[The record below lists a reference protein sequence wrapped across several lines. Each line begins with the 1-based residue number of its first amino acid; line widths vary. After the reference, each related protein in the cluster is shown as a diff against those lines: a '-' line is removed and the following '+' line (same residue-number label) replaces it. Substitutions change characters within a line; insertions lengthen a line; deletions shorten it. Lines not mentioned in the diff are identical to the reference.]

1 MKKGILIFLSMVFFM
16 LIITACSSSTSS
28 KYQEVVRIGVTG
40 ADGQYWKLIEEKAKD
55 IGITIELIEF
65 SDYVQPNQAL
75 ANGEIDMNSFQ
86 HLAFLGPA
94 NVENGFSIIPIAS
107 TTINPTGIYSQKY
120 KDIKDI
126 TNGSQ
131 ITISNDPA
139 NLGRGLLLLEA
150 AGLIELKEDV
160 DIYGTLDDIIKNP
173 KNLEIVPVV
182 SQQTAQALQDVA
194 ASLINN
200 GIAGQAGLNFKDALL
215 YDDPESE
222 EARPYIN
229 VFAVREEDKD
239 NETYKTIAKLYQ
251 EEDVKEA
258 VIEDTN
264 GGSIVVDIPAEDLQ
278 RTLRQLEESIKS
290 KQ

>member
-1 MKKGILIFLSMVFFM
+1 MKKRLLILLSMVF
-16 LIITACSSSTSS
+16 LVSIVTACNNSTSGKS
-28 KYQEVVRIGVTG
+28 KEVVKIGVTG
-40 ADGQYWKLIEEKAKD
+40 ADGPYWKLIEDKAKAK
-55 IGITIELIEF
+55 GITIELVEF
-65 SDYVQPNQAL
+65 SDYIQPNTAL

-86 HLAFLGPA
+86 HIAFLGPA
-94 NVENGFSIIPIAS
+94 NVENGFTIVPIAS

-120 KDIKDI
+120 EEISEIPD
-126 TNGSQ
+126 GSQ
-131 ITISNDPA
+131 IAISNDPA

-150 AGLIELKEDV
+150 AGLIELKEGAG
-160 DIYGTLDDIIKNP
+160 IYGTLDDIEKNP
-173 KNLEIVPVV
+173 KNLEIIPVV

-251 EEDVKEA
+251 EVDVKEA
-258 VIEDTN
+258 VIEETN

-278 RTLRQLEESIKS
+278 KTLKQLEESIKN

>member
-200 GIAGQAGLNFKDALL
+200 GIAGQAGLKFKDALL